1 MKSCVFELAIM
12 VDYAEAIEH
21 SCSNESAQKTNPEAT
36 WAFESG
42 LRKEAV
48 KWQCDIAIAEA
59 IANWQSDTVK
69 GNESDDQDGGCVFK
83 TTQDEGLNGLNAL
96 KTLVKGCKEH

>member
-1 MKSCVFELAIM
+1 MKSCVFEFAVM

-21 SCSNESAQKTNPEAT
+21 GCSNESTQKTNPEAT

-59 IANWQSDTVK
+59 IANWQSNAVK
-69 GNESDDQDGGCVFK
+69 GNESNDQDGGSVFK
-83 TTQDEGLNGLNAL
+83 TTQDEGLNCLNTL